1 MINYHDGTLLDL
13 DAQEILDNQAP
24 FTFDVE
30 GTLALRFKLTKRKEQ
45 LLSKFPDGYTNSS
58 NDIINLL
65 KARHNWTPS
74 FLTKNNNP
82 STSSKH
88 LELLDYPEIDLIVE
102 LKEIDKIL
110 SYIKSWLKYQSLGK
124 IAHTCTS
131 IGSATHRASHSN
143 PNLGAIPS
151 HGSLGKLCRELFR
164 APEDMYII
172 GVDLSG
178 IELRCLAH
186 YLFQFDSGK
195 YSGVITNGDIHKH
208 NADAL
213 GSTRDVAKVFVYAWL
228 YGAGNES
235 LRQVL
240 GYISK
245 EETARMRQSF
255 TDKIDG
261 LSALRDAVEKKVRT
275 CGYINAIDKRK
286 IYVDGVYK
294 SMNYLLQSTAAVVA
308 KTWMVLAN
316 KRLKEKY
323 NNKFNQ
329 LAFVHDELQFQVDSS
344 IDKEEFIAIVKQAA
358 ADAGKELGLRVPVI
372 ADAKSGYSWAE
383 TH

>member
-1 MINYHDGTLLDL
+1 MEQELDVLSKTDHPHMVRVFELLQDETSFYIVTELVRGGELYDHIIKVKRVSEAQAADILRQILLAVNYMHQQSIVHRDIKPENILL
-13 DAQEILDNQAP
+13 APEEQASP
-24 FTFDVE
+24 AK
-30 GTLALRFKLTKRKEQ
+30 LNLKLTDFGFACFYR
-45 LLSKFPDGYTNSS
+45 
-58 NDIINLL
+58 
-65 KARHNWTPS
+65 
-74 FLTKNNNP
+74 
-82 STSSKH
+82 
-88 LELLDYPEIDLIVE
+88 
-102 LKEIDKIL
+102 
-110 SYIKSWLKYQSLGK
+110 
-124 IAHTCTS
+124 
-131 IGSATHRASHSN
+131 
-143 PNLGAIPS
+143 
-151 HGSLGKLCRELFR
+151 RER
-164 APEDMYII
+164 
-172 GVDLSG
+172 G
-178 IELRCLAH
+178 
-186 YLFQFDSGK
+186 
-195 YSGVITNGDIHKH
+195 
-208 NADAL
+208 
-213 GSTRDVAKVFVYAWL
+213 
-228 YGAGNES
+228 

-358 ADAGKELGLRVPVI
+358 ADAGKELGLRVPVV